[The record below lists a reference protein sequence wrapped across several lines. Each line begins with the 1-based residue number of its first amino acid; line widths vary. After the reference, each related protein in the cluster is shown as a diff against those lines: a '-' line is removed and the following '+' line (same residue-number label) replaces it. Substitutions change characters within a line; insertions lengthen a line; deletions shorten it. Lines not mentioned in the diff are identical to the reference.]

1 MPEVSSFDYAIVRI
15 VPRVERE
22 EFINAGVIVCCRTR
36 RFLQAGIEPDW
47 ERLAALASGWD
58 REEIAAHLAVIPL
71 VCRGGPE
78 AGPIGA
84 LGLMERFHWLVAPRS
99 TVIQTSAV
107 HSGLCTDPL
116 VALEHLL
123 NTMVRQPRPT
133 APDAP
138 VAPSGAGGAA
148 GA

>member
-1 MPEVSSFDYAIVRI
+1 MPGLSSFDYAIVRI

-22 EFINAGVIVCCRTR
+22 EFINAGVILCCRTR

-47 ERLAALASGWD
+47 ARLAALAGGWD

-99 TVIQTSAV
+99 TIIQTSPV
-107 HSGLCTDPL
+107 HSGLCVDP
-116 VALEHLL
+116 ARELEHLL
-123 NTMVRQPRPT
+123 DTMVRRPRTGPP
-133 APDAP
+133 APAP
-138 VAPSGAGGAA
+138 ASAGSGAA